1 VLMSRFDVEAVVDF
15 AAAMAEATYAG
26 GDR

>member
-1 VLMSRFDVEAVVDF
+1 MSRFDVEAVVDF
-15 AAAMAEATYAG
+15 AAAMGEATYAQ